1 MKSYHDLLPELLMCV
16 LAVSCGLNVM
26 QFSLVTQPP
35 PTAGE
40 TQDNAV
46 QEKVVRDSSDNKT
59 AK

>member
-1 MKSYHDLLPELLMCV
+1 MCV

-59 AK
+59 AE